1 MEAWST
7 RARRWLKK
15 IPQELLK
22 RNPWLDGTKKAVRN
36 WVRTNVKTKGEDAIL
51 WGKWEEDDL
60 EYERLEEGTCPKP
73 YWTEKQMRRRG
84 EPQRKKMRR
93 ENLNGEEEGEEEKE
107 DKENNKKMKTQVN
120 TQNYEVK
127 KEKATEKHQEKIS
140 IKAQRQLKAE
150 RRERWRIKKAIRE
163 KNRKERERKQKE
175 RNEAMVM
182 KGKEKT
188 RTQYT
193 LRMWAIGGGPLGKE
207 GTEKE
212 KENARNKKDRE
223 QRGERKGDNKKGIG

>member
-1 MEAWST
+1 M
-7 RARRWLKK
+7 
-15 IPQELLK
+15 
-22 RNPWLDGTKKAVRN
+22 KA
-36 WVRTNVKTKGEDAIL
+36 K
-51 WGKWEEDDL
+51 
-60 EYERLEEGTCPKP
+60 
-73 YWTEKQMRRRG
+73 
-84 EPQRKKMRR
+84 
-93 ENLNGEEEGEEEKE
+93 
-107 DKENNKKMKTQVN
+107 
-120 TQNYEVK
+120 
-127 KEKATEKHQEKIS
+127 
-140 IKAQRQLKAE
+140 RQLKAE

-175 RNEAMVM
+175 LNDAMVK